1 MDARIDIEDIFRAH
15 QREVFVFLARM
26 VGDRGL
32 AEDLAQETFLRAY
45 RGALRFRGESSVR
58 TWLFTIARNVAVS
71 HHRRRPP
78 PVPDAGAPDV
88 SAPARDDALRMDLE
102 ALLQRLPLPAR
113 EALVLCDVLGFGVN
127 EAADLVGLNRS
138 TFRVRLHRARAR
150 FQESY
155 SDAD

>member
-1 MDARIDIEDIFRAH
+1 MQAHIDIEDIFRAH
-15 QREVFVFLARM
+15 QREIFVFLART

-45 RGALRFRGESSVR
+45 RGALAFRGDSSVR
-58 TWLFTIARNVAVS
+58 TWLFTIARNVVS
-71 HHRRRPP
+71 SHYRRRQPQML
-78 PVPDAGAPDV
+78 DAGAPDAT
-88 SAPARDDALRMDLE
+88 APARDDALRMDE
-102 ALLQRLPLPAR
+102 SLLQRLPLPAR

-150 FQESY
+150 FQENY
-155 SDAD
+155 TNAD